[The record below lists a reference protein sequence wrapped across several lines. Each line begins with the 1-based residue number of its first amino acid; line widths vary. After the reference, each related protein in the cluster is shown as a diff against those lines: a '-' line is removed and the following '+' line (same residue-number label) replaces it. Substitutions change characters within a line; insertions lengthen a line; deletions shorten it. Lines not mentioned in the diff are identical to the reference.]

1 MYFIYIAWHIL
12 DTQLSSCYNKTGFYS
27 LEFFSTALKHIG
39 HLQHHDPGKKITF
52 LGMDSP

>member
-27 LEFFSTALKHIG
+27 LEFFSTVLKHIG